1 MNVLLH
7 PVAQSRAYRELLQ
20 HKTVFEWTT
29 QREKEW
35 KKLKETVS
43 TEPVLTFFDPSK
55 PKNICTDTSKDSLK
69 KCATP
74 NELRQMA
81 ACVICVQINDRDR
94 ATLCANRKRDTLLLG
109 LLFGCGKFQLGVW
122 ITDPDDGD

>member
-1 MNVLLH
+1 MCDRYLMPFLNFFLLDFKFGFVNVLLH

-20 HKTVFEWTT
+20 HKTVFEWTA

-74 NELRQMA
+74 NELR
-81 ACVICVQINDRDR
+81 
-94 ATLCANRKRDTLLLG
+94 
-109 LLFGCGKFQLGVW
+109 
-122 ITDPDDGD
+122 